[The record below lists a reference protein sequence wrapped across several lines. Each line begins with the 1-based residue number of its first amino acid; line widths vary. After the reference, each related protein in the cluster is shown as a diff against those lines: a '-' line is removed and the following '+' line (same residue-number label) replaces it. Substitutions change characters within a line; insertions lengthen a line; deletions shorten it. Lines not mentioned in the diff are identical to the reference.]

1 MDRERVAPETG
12 DEPAKKKWPAWVFLF
27 VLLILIAALVAVYW
41 FLFRVKTVET
51 VPSAHYSAE
60 EIVEA
65 AAIPDGIHLY
75 SFSSRDVEKRI
86 KSRCPY
92 VRSIEIT
99 RTVPDTISIRV
110 TEDAAVFST
119 TIFSETWALSADLRP
134 LERITDADAAG
145 GDLLL
150 LRLPEVAVAVAGEP
164 IEFVKGEGAAYVY
177 DVLAAVSASGLF
189 SRLDRVD
196 LADRSAL
203 VMIADGLYRL
213 EFGSVADCAVKLQI
227 AEAVLRDELF
237 DNGTRARLDLSKTS
251 ETSVIVDPQISLD

>member
-12 DEPAKKKWPAWVFLF
+12 AEPAKKKWPAWVFLF

-65 AAIPDGIHLY
+65 AAIPEGVHLY

-86 KSRCPY
+86 KNRCPY
-92 VRSIEIT
+92 VRSIEVT
-99 RTVPDTISIRV
+99 RTMPNTITIRV
-110 TEDAAVFST
+110 TEDAAVFCA
-119 TIFSETWALSADLRP
+119 TIFSERWALSADLRL
-134 LERITDADAAG
+134 LERVTDAVAAEE
-145 GDLLL
+145 LLL
-150 LRLPEVAVAVAGEP
+150 LRLPDVAVAIAGEP
-164 IEFVKGEGAAYVY
+164 IEFVKEEGAGYVY
-177 DVLAAVSASGLF
+177 DVLEAISASGLF

-196 LADRSAL
+196 LGDKSAL